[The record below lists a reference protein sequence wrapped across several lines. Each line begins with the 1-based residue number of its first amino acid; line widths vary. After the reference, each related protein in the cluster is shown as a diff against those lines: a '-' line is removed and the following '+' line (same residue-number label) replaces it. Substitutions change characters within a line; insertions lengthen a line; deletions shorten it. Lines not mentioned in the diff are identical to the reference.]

1 MSRRIRQSSSLVI
14 LVAALG
20 LPATAGA
27 YPVIGD
33 DPGTAVAQSQGHAWW
48 AARESK
54 LATRVKQ
61 TGKPPTLCPS
71 KKHKTACRK
80 P

>member
-33 DPGTAVAQSQGHAWW
+33 DPGTPAAEAQGHAWW
-48 AARESK
+48 AAREAK
-54 LATRVKQ
+54 LATHVKQ
-61 TGKPPTLCPS
+61 TGKPPILCPS
-71 KKHKTACRK
+71 KKAKKACRK